1 MRQIYSSPRLEN
13 VEAVA
18 KLLNDAGV
26 ETWISGGR
34 SYKGNRRGQFSYR
47 DGAHEPSGVWLVKPD
62 DLPRATAL
70 LRETGMLQQSTRDR
84 SFVPMAGRTQAPAAA
99 APGTRLAMRVRLVLV
114 AVLGV
119 LALVTAARMLQG

>member
-18 KLLNDAGV
+18 TMLNEAGV

-47 DGAHEPSGVWLVKPD
+47 DGAQEPSGVWLVKPD

-70 LRETGMLQQSTRDR
+70 LREAGMLQQSTRDR
-84 SFVPMAGRTQAPAAA
+84 SFVPLAGRTQAPAAA
-99 APGTRLAMRVRLVLV
+99 SPGTRLAMRVRLVLV